1 MRYELESHHRDVT
14 DQELINDLARVANDI
29 NASTVTIDTYNEKG
43 RFHATTLTRR
53 FGSWFKALELA
64 GLKKTRNLNIS
75 NEMLFENLVEVW
87 TKLGRQPKYNDLT
100 KDVSLYSS
108 ATYEKRFDTW
118 RKALEA
124 FVSWANEGVL
134 PPVNQTVPTGVVGR
148 KTPRTANWRQRAIVL
163 MRDGA
168 KCQLCGATPQSGA
181 KLHIDHVIPWSKG
194 GETVLENLRV
204 LCEQCNIGRS
214 NVSEYEV
221 LSMQL
226 TKE

>member
-1 MRYELESHHRDVT
+1 MSFELEPHHRDIP
-14 DQELINDLARVANDI
+14 DQELISDLVRVANDI
-29 NASTVTIDTYNEKG
+29 NASTVTIDAYNEKG

-64 GLKKTRNLNIS
+64 GLKKTRNLNIPIE
-75 NEMLFENLVEVW
+75 NLFENLVYVW
-87 TKLGRQPKYNDLT
+87 TKLGHQPKYDDLS

-108 ATYEKRFDTW
+108 GTYEKRFGTW

-124 FVSWANEGVL
+124 FVSWANEGVS
-134 PPVNQTVPTGVVGR
+134 PPANQIIPSRVVGR
-148 KTPRTANWRQRAIVL
+148 RTLRTANWRQRAIVL

-168 KCQLCGATPQSGA
+168 KCELCGATPQSGA

-194 GETVLENLRV
+194 GETVLDNLRV

-214 NVSEYEV
+214 NISEDEI
-221 LSMQL
+221 
-226 TKE
+226 